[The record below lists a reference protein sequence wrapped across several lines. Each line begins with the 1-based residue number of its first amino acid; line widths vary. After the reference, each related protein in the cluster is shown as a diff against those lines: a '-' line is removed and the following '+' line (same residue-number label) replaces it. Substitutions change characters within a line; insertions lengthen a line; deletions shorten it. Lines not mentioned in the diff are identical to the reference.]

1 MARWRGGVSQLSGL
15 CFGEELF
22 EASYL
27 EGGSVARVSGQHK
40 KPTSRIKD
48 TRRFWR
54 GGVGVHAR
62 HVARGPLALQSRR
75 GRGFSGPSSSVHS
88 TQQTEQF
95 ESSLPRA
102 LHALGGQWWVPH
114 GEKANFQRDTGVF
127 GRGQSL
133 KSERLASCPSPC
145 GNLHQGTATYHCVRP
160 LDKLITGTRQSKGRL
175 YRALRTRAGA
185 SQSPF
190 SAFTTKP
197 LSLAE
202 VAFCQMSV
210 PGYFYRFLSPR
221 LLLGYLSPS
230 TLHCCQ

>member
-1 MARWRGGVSQLSGL
+1 MARWRGGMSQLSGL

-75 GRGFSGPSSSVHS
+75 GRGFSGPSSSVHL

-102 LHALGGQWWVPH
+102 LHALGGQWWVPY
-114 GEKANFQRDTGVF
+114 GEKANFQRNTGVF
-127 GRGQSL
+127 GRRHKNRKASQLSLTLWQPAAGHSHLPLCTPIGQINNRH
-133 KSERLASCPSPC
+133 KK
-145 GNLHQGTATYHCVRP
+145 NQGEALQGP
-160 LDKLITGTRQSKGRL
+160 QNEGWSISKPFLRL
-175 YRALRTRAGA
+175 YNKAP
-185 SQSPF
+185 QP
-190 SAFTTKP
+190 
-197 LSLAE
+197 
-202 VAFCQMSV
+202 C
-210 PGYFYRFLSPR
+210 
-221 LLLGYLSPS
+221 
-230 TLHCCQ
+230 